1 MQAVIAGFG
10 FLGARIAADLAAAG
24 YSVTAVRRSATTQG
38 MNGIQFVA
46 ADLVRDIP
54 LLPEKNIN
62 IAVFCLAPDSRSD
75 DLYQGVYVTAQENF
89 LRGVK
94 AAQYVFVSSTA
105 VYPDIPGTYNEEAGS
120 AHSYRARIL
129 LEAETLALS
138 AGAAVLRLAGLYSK
152 ERPIYHSGSKG
163 YTEDKLIH
171 FIHRDD
177 AARAVVHA
185 LMHHLEGVYNVHDGQ
200 PQRRSTILGRLGLPS
215 PAPGIA
221 QDRLIS
227 EKKFFQSGFT
237 PLYPDYFAG
246 VKGLSISS

>member
-24 YSVTAVRRSATTQG
+24 YSVTAVRRSAATQG

-54 LLPEKNIN
+54 RLQDKNFDM
-62 IAVFCLAPDSRSD
+62 AVFCLAPDSRSD

-105 VYPDIPGTYNEEAGS
+105 VYPDIPGTYTEEAGS
-120 AHSYRARIL
+120 AHSNRARIL

-152 ERPIYHSGSKG
+152 ERPIYHIGSQG

-185 LMHHLEGVYNVHDGQ
+185 LMSQLKGVYNVHDGQ

-215 PAPGIA
+215 PAPGIG

-227 EKKFFQSGFT
+227 GKKFFQSGFN

-246 VKGLSISS
+246 VKGSSISG